1 MGQNAEELKRDIAQT
16 RYELGDTLDA
26 IGDRVS
32 PGRIM
37 ERKKNRVTE
46 SFRTVKE
53 RVMGTAS
60 DTGHAVTDK
69 MHGLSDAATGM
80 PDTVKQQ
87 AQGAPVAAGAIAFG
101 IGFLVAAAIPPS
113 EKEKE
118 LSTQMMDK
126 AEPLKQQL
134 TEAGHEMADHL
145 KEPAS
150 QAASQVK
157 QAAGDAAQQVKG
169 SASDAASDLKDQSS
183 SASTSMSGSTETFN
197 DPAAY

>member
-46 SFRTVKE
+46 SMRTVKE

-60 DTGHAVTDK
+60 DKGHAVTDK

-101 IGFLVAAAIPPS
+101 LGFLVAAAIPPS

-118 LSTQMMDK
+118 LSTQVMDK

-169 SASDAASDLKDQSS
+169 SASDAANDLKDQTSS
-183 SASTSMSGSTETFN
+183 SSSSTGTFQ

>member
-32 PGRIM
+32 PGRII

-46 SFRTVKE
+46 SIRTVKD
-53 RVMGTAS
+53 RVMGTVS

-69 MHGLSDAATGM
+69 VHGLGDATTGM

-87 AQGAPVAAGAIAFG
+87 AQGSPVAAGAIAFG

-118 LSTQMMDK
+118 LSTQVMDK
-126 AEPLKQQL
+126 AEPLKEQL
-134 TEAGHEMADHL
+134 TEAGHDMVDHL
-145 KEPAS
+145 KEPAT
-150 QAASQVK
+150 QAASEVK
-157 QAAGDAAQQVKG
+157 AAATDAAHQVTD
-169 SASDAASDLKDQSS
+169 SASGAAHDVTDQAKTSAQTMKDP
-183 SASTSMSGSTETFN
+183 SA
-197 DPAAY
+197 Y